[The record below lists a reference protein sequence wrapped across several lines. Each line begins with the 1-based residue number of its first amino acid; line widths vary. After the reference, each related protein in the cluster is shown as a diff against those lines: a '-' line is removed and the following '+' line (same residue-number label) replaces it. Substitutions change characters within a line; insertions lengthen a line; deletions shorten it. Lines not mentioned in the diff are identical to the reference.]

1 MDYAKL
7 YAQLRIDEGV
17 RRNRYQDTVGKW
29 TIGVGH
35 NITDDPL
42 YPYTAHDEPLT
53 DTQIN
58 LLLVKDVAKAVAELD
73 ERANWWRAMEEPR
86 QRVLCNMCF
95 NMGWPTLS
103 QFVNT
108 LQAMHFADYGAA
120 AEGMRAS
127 KWAKQVGLRASRL
140 AMTMETGV

>member
-17 RRNRYQDTVGKW
+17 RRSRYQDTVGKW

-58 LLLVKDVAKAVAELD
+58 LLLVKDVARAVADLD
-73 ERANWWRAMEEPR
+73 ERANWWRACPEPV
-86 QRVLCNMCF
+86 QRVMAGLCF
-95 NMGWPTLS
+95 NMGWPKLS
-103 QFVNT
+103 QFTST
-108 LQAMHFADYGAA
+108 LNALHFARYAEAA
-120 AEGMRAS
+120 GHLLDSLYAS
-127 KWAKQVGLRASRL
+127 QVGARARRYADVL
-140 AMTMETGV
+140 KAA